1 MQKNNTK
8 FLLIGLCSI
17 FFMIIVLW
25 LNYQYTIKLGKDYQG
40 IFGDMFGASNALFTG
55 LSFTG
60 LIITILLQRQEI
72 KDTKSE
78 VQKQS
83 EIISIQQFENT
94 FFTLISCHHQIIGDL
109 RSDSYYLKN
118 GEKNYIYYEGRKV
131 FKSLVETIF
140 NNVENDVNTFNIKFA
155 KLHEGLG
162 DRYLH
167 YVRNLF
173 QIIKIVDEYEF
184 NSDENINTREKKKY
198 IGIIWQQ
205 LSDNEIILIFYN
217 CAYEKENHQYKNL
230 IEKYTLMKNLKEIF
244 LHDEIKSLYS
254 KSAFE

>member
-25 LNYQYTIKLGKDYQG
+25 LNYLYAIKLGKDYQG

-78 VQKQS
+78 VRKQS
-83 EIISIQQFENT
+83 EIISLQQFENT

-109 RSDSYYLKN
+109 RSDSYSLKN
-118 GEKNYIYYEGRKV
+118 GEKNYTYFEGRDV
-131 FKSLVETIF
+131 FKSLVGIIF
-140 NNVENDVNTFNIKFA
+140 INVENDINTFNTKFA
-155 KLHEGLG
+155 ILYEGFG
-162 DRYLH
+162 DKYLH
-167 YVRNLF
+167 YLRNLF
-173 QIIKIVDEYEF
+173 QIIKIVDAYRF
-184 NSDENINTREKKKY
+184 NDIEDINVKEKKKY

-205 LSDNEIILIFYN
+205 LSDHEITLIFYN
-217 CAYEKENHQYKNL
+217 CAYEKENPEYKNL
-230 IEKYTLMKNLKEIF
+230 IEKYALMENARELFLHEEIKNL
-244 LHDEIKSLYS
+244 YT
-254 KSAFE
+254 KSAFK